1 MKRLAAIVL
10 AAGRS
15 QRMGAFKPLL
25 PFGES
30 TVIESC
36 LANLLAS
43 GVRELVV
50 VLGHRAGEVQAHL
63 AGWPVKVALN
73 AESHSEMGVSIAR
86 GVELLPDDIAAT
98 LITPVDLP
106 AVPPS
111 AIRAVIETWQQ
122 GHARLV
128 IPEYEGRGGH
138 PVLLSLDFRAE
149 LLHLYAQRGLRGL
162 FERHSEE
169 VRRAPVASPHIR
181 RDMDTWKDYCAL
193 HEEICGIPPP
203 SNAGS

>member
-25 PFGES
+25 PFGER

-36 LANLLAS
+36 LMNLQAAGL
-43 GVRELVV
+43 ENIIV
-50 VLGHRAGEVQAHL
+50 VLGHRAEEVRARL
-63 AGWPVKVALN
+63 AGWPVKFALN

-86 GVELLPDDIAAT
+86 GLELLPDDIAAT
-98 LITPVDLP
+98 LITPADLP

-122 GHARLV
+122 GARLV

-138 PVLLSLDFRAE
+138 PVLLALDFRAE
-149 LLHLYAQRGLRGL
+149 LLHLDAQRGLRGL
-162 FERHSEE
+162 FETHSEE
-169 VRRAPVASPHIR
+169 VRRAPVASPNIR

-203 SNAGS
+203 SNVAD